1 MAVGWGK
8 GEEEDIAYLYTK
20 ELDQL
25 LNKVTVGGD
34 KKVGISQI
42 SELVLFV
49 DI

>member
-25 LNKVTVGGD
+25 LNKVTEWEE
-34 KKVGISQI
+34 KKR
-42 SELVLFV
+42 
-49 DI
+49 